1 MCRLEFIVLSL
12 PMGRQIYNTPTQRQ
26 LLPAGGGVS
35 LAVYL
40 EK

>member
-1 MCRLEFIVLSL
+1 MTGY
-12 PMGRQIYNTPTQRQ
+12 MHGAYNAPTQRQ
-26 LLPAGGGVS
+26 LLPAGGGIR